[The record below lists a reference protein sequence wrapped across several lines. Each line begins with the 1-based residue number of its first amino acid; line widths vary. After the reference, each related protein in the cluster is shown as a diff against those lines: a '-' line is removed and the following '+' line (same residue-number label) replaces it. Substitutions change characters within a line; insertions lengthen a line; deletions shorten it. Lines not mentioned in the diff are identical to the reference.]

1 MKRHFLAMLALVA
14 CVMGALAQSFPTVS
28 TAEKTV
34 WYLIQFVNGGNAITG
49 DAEGDATTSG
59 AVASPAQLWKVT
71 GDASGYQ
78 LTNKKGYTLCVASA
92 TKNQMVQAKQTAT
105 GVSKFTIA
113 AIDGGY
119 EIRPVGNAGISM
131 NLWGGPSEN
140 RGVGLWDNGDQN
152 NKVTFTD
159 ASAIDEV
166 AKFSLIPYPQELV
179 EGEGTLF
186 VTALDA
192 IAYGSDEMKEHAE
205 AFAAQLKTSAGITLA
220 VRKAGAT
227 VETGAIW
234 FGTDEALPRDGY
246 TLEVKQ
252 SGVVIKTSSFGG
264 ELYALQTLMQ
274 LLPREFFSSEL
285 CGANCSAVWS
295 LPVVSI
301 KDHPQYQHRG
311 FMMDVSR
318 HFFDK
323 DEVLKVLDIMA
334 FYKMNRFH
342 WHLTD
347 DQGWRIEIPE
357 YPKLTEVGAVRAGSF
372 TSNGDG
378 SKFFDD
384 TEYGRGMY
392 FTLDDLRE
400 IVAYATARNIDILP
414 EIDLPGHMVAAVASY
429 PELSCD
435 PTKKYEVRIDG
446 GISHDVLNVG
456 KDEVIEFLECV
467 LGHVAKIFPF
477 PYIHLGGDE
486 CPTEQWENN
495 EDCLR
500 RVREEGLAG
509 VNELQSWLVEK
520 LGTFLKEK
528 YGKNIVVWDE
538 VLAHWNNN
546 NTIRPVVMAWN
557 NGGQPSA
564 TAAGYGLESIMC
576 PYSHMYIDF
585 MQAPENQLLIDEPYY
600 GGWSLANINTIEEVY
615 SLNPVQY
622 LAGKEEYCWGVQVN
636 LWAETLNDNEEL
648 EYQLLPRMLA
658 LAENGWLP
666 TNQKNWISFYRR
678 LQSHDEVLDQ
688 LGYTYAKH
696 YIEPTEYTPA
706 EQAIME
712 AEEILAASI
721 RGGVGY
727 PAATSYDALQE
738 VLEATKASPL
748 NADALTQALAAY
760 KAAPIVQPEAGKTY
774 RIISAST
781 YFKRQYEGS
790 SMYQKGSGV
799 HFHYT
804 PQTEPE
810 ELWQFT
816 PSGDGYILTNC
827 YSGGKLTMGDINNPI
842 TITDGAGTAIRI
854 DKATI
859 EAGGYSY
866 IPGAVTLSAV
876 EGYSATETGSVKRL
890 SAEVSCQVYA
900 KDEAK
905 LCYNGTWR
913 IEEVTD
919 YTQWL
924 EGLVDKCRIIAL
936 TARPGEANQP
946 TEEALAFLA
955 EEVTDPATDA
965 LEEGDVTKAQYD
977 AYMAKYLQFQQMERT
992 GFAQSLDEGYYYY
1005 LRNVWFGKYA
1015 AYNSNSK
1022 TVVHQA
1028 SKGTGDSYLWR
1039 VVKQTDGTVYLINKA
1054 TGTTACPTAENAESA
1069 VQLGTNYAWTLEERT
1084 NDGKTG
1090 ICIINATGEYSWYIN
1105 PDVWSD
1111 IIFKPT
1117 TWGAS
1122 TWEFQKSDIEVSD
1135 DNTPS
1140 VEPQA
1145 GIFPKPQQA
1154 TWSTEKAF
1162 DNTVAYNLVGAATAD
1177 ADAVALLQ
1185 KHFTTEN
1192 GTITLTIGER
1202 GDEAVKAYEHLIP
1215 AKAEGYYLKVSK
1227 EGVVIAGND
1236 ASGTYYGVQ
1245 TYLQVAAHSEV
1256 KAVTIKDWPVVGD
1269 RGLVEG
1275 YYGNP
1280 YSDADRK
1287 SLLEFFGR
1295 TKMNIY
1301 IYGPKD
1307 DPYHRDRWR
1316 EPYPE
1321 AEAQVI
1327 SQLASVAK
1335 THKVRFVWALHPGLD
1350 IQWTDEDKVASLAK
1364 LEKMYELGVR
1374 AFAIFFDDI
1383 EGAEQRKGDRQAEYL
1398 NYLNNEF
1405 VKKHTDVA
1413 PIIMCPT
1420 HYCKSY
1426 TGGNN
1431 SYLEALGSTL
1441 APESHIMW
1449 TGSSVVDMIDMND
1462 LNYVNP
1468 LIQRNAYIWLNY
1480 PVTDYCRDHILMGPT
1495 FGNGLDIADHV
1506 GGFVSNPMEYAE
1518 ASKVSLYSIGD
1529 YCWNMEA
1536 YDADASWESAIQYL
1550 MPQHTAEFRLFCENN
1565 VDLGD
1570 NVHGLRRTNESPS
1583 FVEAKDNF
1591 DALMA
1596 QGNTTA
1602 ATATLSEHFTLMAE
1616 AATKLMASDYNPA
1629 LTVEITPW
1637 CEVMNYIALKGLE
1650 LMKMYNALESA
1661 SVATEA
1667 ELEGHLDSFV
1677 ESYLLYKEYDAAQ
1690 DAIRSRDFEGSIRV
1704 ARPAVG
1710 SYHII
1715 PFLKNKLDALVV
1727 EYKNNYD
1734 YRLNEFPGQEIAKG
1748 DYFIMYDGKYLTNQS
1763 EGVAG
1768 TAPAFVEKRDDVK
1781 PQRQEWRISIDPETG
1796 RYKIVNRQD
1805 ERYLNEKGEFTVND
1819 ATNPYDAAW
1828 HTYYILRL
1836 ANGKYCIQNAGS
1848 AGAKFLTVSN
1858 SRVTQGN
1865 NSLEPDKFIF
1875 DLVPVNGDAPQ
1886 APIVSTRDV
1895 YYIMSGDRY
1904 LTNTNVGGTGGTPE
1918 FKAVATPGDAQEWRF
1933 TMDPNGKNHYMIT
1946 SDADGRYINE
1956 QGVFGE
1962 NDYYADWNTYLIL
1975 TMDDM
1980 CSVQITQTAANKLD
1994 KDFWNI
2000 KNDRLELDGTLTRSS
2015 SYVVKIVAK
2024 GEFDPELG
2032 VLKQYTVNGV
2042 IDGPNNT
2049 ALPSKVIMP
2058 GKPLDVVL
2066 RGAPGYTANG
2076 LTVRYGHNLDA
2087 DQYDAEGN
2095 LQWNEEYIAAVN
2107 GAVTIPATMTEGD
2120 VNLYADFEREAD
2132 TEWRLVFSDE
2142 FNAEDYSQ
2150 PVADKWMRCQR
2161 YGATWNRWLSDSEE
2175 VIYLEDGDLVARAIP
2190 NPDKASDPVDMIT
2203 GGIKSMGR
2211 FGFTYGYVEARIYNN
2226 LWVGNFPAF
2235 WMMPEDQSA
2244 GWPDCGEIDIWEV
2257 IDTQN
2262 KSYHTI
2268 HSNWSYDLG
2277 KTNEPQSSFNTNCTY
2292 DRYHTYGLEWNETTL
2307 IWYLDGKE
2315 VGRYTKSTNQSHLDQ
2330 GQWPFD
2336 KHFHLILN
2344 QSVGNGAW
2352 AANADITHTYETR
2365 FDWVRVY
2372 QKIGMENTDGTVGPT
2387 TLIDQ
2392 EEVSLETPAIY
2403 TLQGVRI
2410 NGSVENLPKGLYI
2423 VGNKKVLVK

>member
-1 MKRHFLAMLALVA
+1 MMKRHFLAMLALVA

-92 TKNQMVQAKQTAT
+92 AKNQMVQAKQTAT

-119 EIRPVGNAGISM
+119 EICPVGNAGISM

-205 AFAAQLKTSAGITLA
+205 AFATQLKTSAGITLA

-227 VETGAIW
+227 VEAGAIW
-234 FGTDEALPRDGY
+234 FGIDEALPRDGY

-285 CGANCSAVWS
+285 CANNCSATWS

-486 CPTEQWENN
+486 CPTEQWAVN

-520 LGTFLKEK
+520 LGTFLKEE

-585 MQAPENQLLIDEPYY
+585 MQAPESQLLIDEPYY
-600 GGWSLANINTIEEVY
+600 GGWSLANVNTIEEVY

-666 TNQKNWISFYRR
+666 TNQKDWISFYRR

-712 AEEILAASI
+712 AESILAASI

-727 PAATSYDALQE
+727 PAATSYDALQG

-876 EGYSATETGSVKRL
+876 EGYSATETGNVKRL

-965 LEEGDVTKAQYD
+965 LEEGDVTKEQYD

-1154 TWSTEKAF
+1154 TWSTEIAF

-1316 EPYPE
+1316 EEYPADM
-1321 AEAQVI
+1321 AEMIRDLAATAAQ
-1327 SQLASVAK
+1327 
-1335 THKVRFVWALHPGLD
+1335 HKVRFVWALHPGLD

-1383 EGAEQRKGDRQAEYL
+1383 EGAEQRKGDKQAEYL
-1398 NYLNNEF
+1398 NYLNEEF

-1420 HYCKSY
+1420 HYCRSY

-1431 SYLEALGSTL
+1431 SYLEALGRTL

-1529 YCWNMEA
+1529 YCWNMEG
-1536 YDADASWESAIQYL
+1536 YDADASWESAIKYL
-1550 MPQHTAEFRLFCENN
+1550 MPEESEEFRLFCENN

-1602 ATATLSEHFTLMAE
+1602 ATAALSEHFTLMAE

-1650 LMKMYNALESA
+1650 LMKMYEALEA
-1661 SVATEA
+1661 EQPEA
-1667 ELEGHLDSFV
+1667 FI
-1677 ESYLLYKEYDAAQ
+1677 ESYLLYLEYDEAQ
-1690 DAIRSRDFEGSIRV
+1690 SAIRSRDFEGSIRV

-1710 SYHII
+1710 SRYII
-1715 PFLKNKLDALVV
+1715 PFLKNTLDVLVA
-1727 EYKNNYD
+1727 EYKSNFD
-1734 YRLNEFPGQEIAKG
+1734 YRLDVFPGQEVDNG

-1763 EGVAG
+1763 EGVDG

-1781 PQRQEWRISIDPETG
+1781 PQRQEWNISVDPATG

-1805 ERYLNEKGEFTVND
+1805 DRYLNEKGEFTVSNSS
-1819 ATNPYDAAW
+1819 NPYEAAW
-1828 HTYYILRL
+1828 HTYNIMRL
-1836 ANGKYCIQNAGS
+1836 ANGKYCIQNGGS
-1848 AGAKFLTVSN
+1848 AGDKMWTVSN
-1858 SRVTQGN
+1858 SRITKS
-1865 NSLEPDKFIF
+1865 NSNALEPANFVF
-1875 DLVPVNGDAPQ
+1875 YLVPVNGEADE

-1895 YYIMSGDRY
+1895 YYIMDGNRY
-1904 LTNTNVGGTGGTPE
+1904 LTNTNVGGTGGTPT
-1918 FKAVATPGDAQEWRF
+1918 FKSVATPGEEQEWNF
-1933 TMDPNGKNHYMIT
+1933 TIDAAGKNFYKIT
-1946 SDADGRYINE
+1946 SAADGRYINE
-1956 QGVFGE
+1956 QGVFGT
-1962 NDYYADWNTYLIL
+1962 NAYYADWNTYLIL
-1975 TMDDM
+1975 TMDGM
-1980 CSVQITQTAANKLD
+1980 CAIQTSQSAGVHL
-1994 KDFWNI
+1994 WNI
-2000 KNDRLELDGTLTRSS
+2000 KNDRLEQDASIARKDA
-2015 SYVVKIVAK
+2015 YVIKIVAK
-2024 GEFDPELG
+2024 GEVTEPDPEP
-2032 VLKQYTVNGV
+2032 VALKQYTVNGV
-2042 IDGPNNT
+2042 IDAPNNA
-2049 ALPSKVIMP
+2049 ALPSKVMP
-2058 GKPLDVVL
+2058 GMPLDVVL
-2066 RGAPGYTANG
+2066 RGAPGYKAKG
-2076 LTVRYGHNLDA
+2076 LTVRYGHNLDG

-2095 LQWNEEYIAAVN
+2095 QQWNEEYIAADN
-2107 GAVTIPATMTEGD
+2107 NAVTIPATMTEGD

-2175 VIYLEDGDLVARAIP
+2175 VIYLEGGDLVARAIP
-2190 NPDKASDPVDMIT
+2190 NPDKANDPVDMIT

-2257 IDTQN
+2257 IDTEN
-2262 KSYHTI
+2262 RSYHTI

-2372 QKIGMENTDGTVGPT
+2372 QKVGMENTDGTVGPT

-2392 EEVSLETPAIY
+2392 EEVSLEAPAIY
-2403 TLQGVRI
+2403 TLQGMRV
-2410 NGSVENLPKGLYI
+2410 NGSVETLPKGLYI